1 MEKRTFSTLAL
12 SCMLLIL
19 GFHTYAQTPSLKNA
33 ELLSF
38 QGMHTGELT
47 YKNYSGG
54 NLVTIPFVG
63 VTYQKKGKLII
74 EHSIYEGGRVIKQN
88 YNYEVKNGQLVGGGG
103 NWDVLEKESRP
114 DGKLSKLVVSRS
126 GKDGNDNRKCT
137 FRTTFDFST
146 TNLTITKDVKFDDEE
161 EYFMRNKYVMNS
173 YPSEDQVSHN

>member
-1 MEKRTFSTLAL
+1 MEKRNISALAF
-12 SCMLLIL
+12 SCMLLL
-19 GFHTYAQTPSLKNA
+19 FGLNTYAQTPSLSNA

-54 NLVTIPFVG
+54 DLVTLPFVG

-88 YNYEVKNGQLVGGGG
+88 YNYEVKNGQLIGGGG
-103 NWDVLEKESRP
+103 TWDVKEKESGT
-114 DGKLSKLVVSRS
+114 DGRLSKLVVSRS

-137 FRTTFDFST
+137 FRTTFDFSSSH
-146 TNLTITKDVKFDDEE
+146 LTITKDVKFDDEE

-173 YPSEDQVSHN
+173 YPSGE